1 MKTKYFSRASVATLL
16 VTTFLATT
24 AAQAGTLYIS
34 NLNAANENPP
44 TAATFTGVGF
54 LVLNDAETSATVTA
68 THNINIALTGGH
80 IHRGTA
86 AVNGPVIFPF
96 VAPYTSPIGPL
107 TWAIPTAEVAN
118 LKNLGLYMNLHT
130 AVNPGGAIRG
140 TLVRALTRTAATTD
154 AQTRIANALDISA
167 GYNADLDSILMST
180 ATASASTRTQTLE
193 DLNGKT
199 IYAQGRQSI
208 ESMAGFG
215 NSLFSHAD
223 SLARASGSEG
233 FSGFVDGG
241 SAFGKRDA
249 YGDQAGSSVT
259 RPFILG
265 GVDYRF
271 DPQAAAGFAV
281 GYADGLDKFD
291 NNAGRTKSKTTSI
304 NAFVTAGMGGSVVF
318 SATGGYG
325 WTKYTTTRAIA
336 SLSRTASSSHS
347 GTAYNL
353 AAKVAAPFAIDNGST
368 IAPYLSVDSQ
378 SATVDAYTETGAN
391 SVNLVVPQI
400 KIKESASE
408 LGANF
413 RVPMGADAN
422 GVTANLTAGWRY
434 LLNKGSGSFNAAL
447 AGAPNVAFTN
457 LILSPGKNSA
467 HLAANL
473 SAVISGNLTG
483 SIGYEGFMSSRR
495 SLHAIQA
502 RLVLK
507 M

>member
-1 MKTKYFSRASVATLL
+1 MKTKYALGAATAL
-16 VTTFLATT
+16 VTTLLAAS
-24 AAQAGTLYIS
+24 AAQAGTLYIA
-34 NLNAANENPP
+34 NLSQANENPP
-44 TAATFTGVGF
+44 TGAPYTGTGF

-68 THNINIALTGGH
+68 THNITIPLTGGH

-96 VAPYTSPIGPL
+96 VAPYTSPVGPL
-107 TWAIPTAEVAN
+107 TWAIPAADVVN
-118 LKNLGLYMNLHT
+118 LKNLGLYMNFHT

-140 TLVRALTRTAATTD
+140 TLVRALTSTAAATG
-154 AQTRIANALDISA
+154 AQLRVANALDVSA
-167 GYNADLDSILMST
+167 GYNSDLDSILMST
-180 ATASASTRTQTLE
+180 ATATASARTQTLE

-199 IYAQGRQSI
+199 IYAQGRQSV
-208 ESMAGFG
+208 ESMAGFE
-215 NSLFSHAD
+215 NSLFAHAD
-223 SLARASGSEG
+223 TLARTQGEG

-271 DPQAAAGFAV
+271 DPQAAAGLAV

-291 NNAGRTKSKTTSI
+291 NNAGRTKSKTTAI
-304 NAFVTAGMGGSVVF
+304 QGFVTAGMGGSVVF
-318 SATGGYG
+318 SAAGGYG
-325 WTKYTTTRAIA
+325 WTKYTTSRVIS
-336 SLSRTASSSHS
+336 SLGRTAASSHS
-347 GTAYNL
+347 GSAWTL
-353 AAKVAAPFAIDNGST
+353 GAKVAAPFAVDNDST

-378 SATVDAYTETGAN
+378 AATVDAYTETGAN
-391 SVNLVVPQI
+391 SVNLIVPQV
-400 KIKESASE
+400 KVKESASE

-413 RVPMGADAN
+413 RVPMGAEAG
-422 GVTANLTAGWRY
+422 GVSASLTAGWRY
-434 LLNKGSGSFNAAL
+434 LLNKGSGSFTAAL
-447 AGAPNVAFTN
+447 QGSPNVAFTN

-473 SAVISGNLTG
+473 TAAISGNLSG

-495 SLHAIQA
+495 SIHAIEA

>member
-1 MKTKYFSRASVATLL
+1 MKTKYFSRATVATLL

-24 AAQAGTLYIS
+24 GAQAGTLYIS
-34 NLNAANENPP
+34 NLNQANENPP
-44 TAATFTGVGF
+44 TGATFTGVGF
-54 LVLNDAETSATVTA
+54 LVLNDAENSAVVTA

-86 AVNGPVIFPF
+86 TVNGPVIFPF
-96 VAPYTSPIGPL
+96 VAPYLSPIGPL
-107 TWAIPTAEVAN
+107 TWAIPAADVVN
-118 LKNLGLYMNLHT
+118 LKTLGLYMNLHT

-140 TLVRALTRTAATTD
+140 TLVRALTSTAATTG
-154 AQTRIANALDISA
+154 AQMRVANALDVSA
-167 GYNADLDSILMST
+167 GYNSDLDSVLMST
-180 ATASASTRTQTLE
+180 ATASGTTRTQTLE
-193 DLNGKT
+193 DLSGKT

-215 NSLFSHAD
+215 NSLFAHAG
-223 SLARASGSEG
+223 SLARADGEG

-241 SAFGKRDA
+241 SAFGKRKA
-249 YGDQAGSSVT
+249 YGDQAGSSVS

-281 GYADGLDKFD
+281 GYADGSDKFD

-304 NAFVTAGMGGSVVF
+304 NAFITAGMGGSVVF

-325 WTKYTTTRAIA
+325 WTKYTTTRNIA

-347 GTAYNL
+347 GSAYNL
-353 AAKVAAPFAIDNGST
+353 GAKVAAPLPIDNGST
-368 IAPYLSVDSQ
+368 IAPYLSVDAQ
-378 SATVDAYTETGAN
+378 SATIDAYTETGAN
-391 SVNLVVPQI
+391 SVNLIVPQV
-400 KIKESASE
+400 KLKESASE

-413 RVPMGADAN
+413 RVPMGSDAG

-434 LLNKGSGSFNAAL
+434 LLNKGSGSFNTAL
-447 AGAPNVAFTN
+447 QGSPNVAFTN

-467 HLAANL
+467 HLSANL
-473 SAVISGNLTG
+473 TAVISGNLTG
-483 SIGYEGFMSSRR
+483 SVGYEGFMSSRR
-495 SLHAIQA
+495 NLHAIEA